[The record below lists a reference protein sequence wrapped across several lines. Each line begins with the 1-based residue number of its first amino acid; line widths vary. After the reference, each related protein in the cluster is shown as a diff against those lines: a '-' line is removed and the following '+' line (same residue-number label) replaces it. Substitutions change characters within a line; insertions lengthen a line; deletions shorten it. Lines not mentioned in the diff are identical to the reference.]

1 VGQSPLEQS
10 AAAALKT
17 GRAASFGKIET
28 TPPAAPI
35 TPFGKRSPKLWEPT
49 QGKDTHL
56 LIYTIFLFL
65 LCAWGAGVADGN
77 HHASLHLLLLGA
89 MFMLFVDTLGR
100 RRVAE

>member
-1 VGQSPLEQS
+1 
-10 AAAALKT
+10 
-17 GRAASFGKIET
+17 
-28 TPPAAPI
+28 
-35 TPFGKRSPKLWEPT
+35 
-49 QGKDTHL
+49 